1 MIKCLNKGIF
11 HSCSFLWWMIQAL
24 FLIGWSVF
32 VIMPV
37 DRTGIVEFVAA
48 GIFVMSCTLLRENS
62 NRKLTMASQCGL
74 LLYAIISSV
83 FIFMLIAVG
92 YPTAAVAIVLI
103 VTGIINIT
111 FSAIDSCKLLF
122 DRV

>member
-11 HSCSFLWWMIQAL
+11 HTCSFLWWMIQAL

-37 DRTGIVEFVAA
+37 DRTGIVEFVMA
-48 GIFVMSCTLLRENS
+48 GIFVMACTLLRESS
-62 NRKLTMASQCGL
+62 NRILIIASQCGL

-92 YPTAAVAIVLI
+92 YPTAAVAIVLF
-103 VTGIINIT
+103 VTGVINIT
-111 FSAIDSCKLLF
+111 FSTIDLCKLLF
-122 DRV
+122 D

>member
-24 FLIGWSVF
+24 LFIGWSVF

-37 DRTGIVEFVAA
+37 DRKGIVEFVMA
-48 GIFVMSCTLLRENS
+48 GIFVMACTLLRES
-62 NRKLTMASQCGL
+62 SSRILIMASQCGL

-92 YPTAAVAIVLI
+92 FPTAAVAIVLF

-122 DRV
+122 D

>member
-1 MIKCLNKGIF
+1 
-11 HSCSFLWWMIQAL
+11 MIQAL
-24 FLIGWSVF
+24 FFIGWSVF

-37 DRTGIVEFVAA
+37 DRKGIVEFVMA
-48 GIFVMSCTLLRENS
+48 GIFVMACTLLRES
-62 NRKLTMASQCGL
+62 SSRILIMASQCGL

-92 YPTAAVAIVLI
+92 FPTAAVAIVLF

-122 DRV
+122 D

>member
-11 HSCSFLWWMIQAL
+11 HTCSFLWWMIQAL

-37 DRTGIVEFVAA
+37 DRTGIVEFVTA
-48 GIFVMSCTLLRENS
+48 GIFVMACTLLRESS
-62 NRKLTMASQCGL
+62 NRILIIASQCGL

-92 YPTAAVAIVLI
+92 YPTVAVAIVLF

-111 FSAIDSCKLLF
+111 FSTIDLCKLLF
-122 DRV
+122 D

>member
-1 MIKCLNKGIF
+1 MIKCINKGIF
-11 HSCSFLWWMIQAL
+11 HTCSFFWWMIQAL

-37 DRTGIVEFVAA
+37 DRTGIVEFMTA
-48 GIFVMSCTLLRENS
+48 GIFVMACTLLRESS
-62 NRKLTMASQCGL
+62 NRILIIASQCGL

-92 YPTAAVAIVLI
+92 YPTAAVAIVLF

-111 FSAIDSCKLLF
+111 FSTIDLCKLLF
-122 DRV
+122 D

>member
-1 MIKCLNKGIF
+1 
-11 HSCSFLWWMIQAL
+11 MIQAL

-37 DRTGIVEFVAA
+37 DRTGIAEFVTA
-48 GIFVMSCTLLRENS
+48 GIFVMACTLLRESS
-62 NRKLTMASQCGL
+62 NRILIIASQCGL

-92 YPTAAVAIVLI
+92 YPTVAVAIVLF

-111 FSAIDSCKLLF
+111 FSTIDLCKLLF
-122 DRV
+122 D

>member
-11 HSCSFLWWMIQAL
+11 HSSSFLWWMIQAL

-37 DRTGIVEFVAA
+37 DRKGIVEFVTA
-48 GIFVMSCTLLRENS
+48 GIFVMACTLLRES
-62 NRKLTMASQCGL
+62 SSRILIIASQCGL

-92 YPTAAVAIVLI
+92 YPTAAVAIVLV

-122 DRV
+122 D

>member
-1 MIKCLNKGIF
+1 MIKCINKGIF
-11 HSCSFLWWMIQAL
+11 HTCSFFWWMIQAL

-37 DRTGIVEFVAA
+37 DRTGIVEFMTA
-48 GIFVMSCTLLRENS
+48 GIFVMACTLLKESS
-62 NRKLTMASQCGL
+62 NRILIIASQCGL

-92 YPTAAVAIVLI
+92 YPTAAVAIVLF

-111 FSAIDSCKLLF
+111 FSTIDLCKLLF
-122 DRV
+122 D

>member
-1 MIKCLNKGIF
+1 MVDDTGFILDRVVM
-11 HSCSFLWWMIQAL
+11 S
-24 FLIGWSVF
+24 
-32 VIMPV
+32 V
-37 DRTGIVEFVAA
+37 DRTRIVECVAA
-48 GIFVMSCTLLRENS
+48 GIFVIACALLRESS
-62 NRKLTMASQCGL
+62 NRILIMASQCGL

-92 YPTAAVAIVLI
+92 YPTAAAAVVLI

-122 DRV
+122 D

>member
-37 DRTGIVEFVAA
+37 DRTGIVEFVTA
-48 GIFVMSCTLLRENS
+48 GKFVMSCTLLRENS

>member
-11 HSCSFLWWMIQAL
+11 HTCSFLWWMIQAL

-37 DRTGIVEFVAA
+37 DRTGIVEFVTA
-48 GIFVMSCTLLRENS
+48 GIFVMACTLLRESS
-62 NRKLTMASQCGL
+62 NRILIIVSQCGL

-92 YPTAAVAIVLI
+92 YPTAAVAIILF

-111 FSAIDSCKLLF
+111 FSAIDLCKLLF
-122 DRV
+122 D

>member
-1 MIKCLNKGIF
+1 
-11 HSCSFLWWMIQAL
+11 
-24 FLIGWSVF
+24 
-32 VIMPV
+32 
-37 DRTGIVEFVAA
+37 
-48 GIFVMSCTLLRENS
+48 MSCTLLRES
-62 NRKLTMASQCGL
+62 SSRKLTMASQCGL

-122 DRV
+122 D

>member
-24 FLIGWSVF
+24 SLIGWSVF

-37 DRTGIVEFVAA
+37 DRTGIVEFVTA
-48 GIFVMSCTLLRENS
+48 GIFVMACTLLRESS
-62 NRKLTMASQCGL
+62 NRILIIASQCGL

-92 YPTAAVAIVLI
+92 YPTVAVAIVLF

-111 FSAIDSCKLLF
+111 FSTINLCKLLF
-122 DRV
+122 D

>member
-11 HSCSFLWWMIQAL
+11 HTCSFLWWMIQAL

-37 DRTGIVEFVAA
+37 DRTGIVEFVTA
-48 GIFVMSCTLLRENS
+48 GIFVMACTLLRES
-62 NRKLTMASQCGL
+62 CNRILIIASQCGL
-74 LLYAIISSV
+74 LLYAIISLV

-92 YPTAAVAIVLI
+92 YPTAAVAIVLF
-103 VTGIINIT
+103 VTGIINIV
-111 FSAIDSCKLLF
+111 FRPLSFWDE
-122 DRV
+122 

>member
-11 HSCSFLWWMIQAL
+11 HSCSFFWWMIQAL

-37 DRTGIVEFVAA
+37 DRTGIVEFVTA

-62 NRKLTMASQCGL
+62 NRKLTMASQCRL

-111 FSAIDSCKLLF
+111 FSAIDLCKLLF

>member
-37 DRTGIVEFVAA
+37 DRTGIVEFVTG

>member
-11 HSCSFLWWMIQAL
+11 HTCSLLWWMIQAL
-24 FLIGWSVF
+24 SLIGWSIF
-32 VIMPV
+32 VIMSV
-37 DRTGIVEFVAA
+37 DRTGIVEFVTA
-48 GIFVMSCTLLRENS
+48 GISVIACTLLRESS
-62 NRKLTMASQCGL
+62 NRILKIAAQCGL

-92 YPTAAVAIVLI
+92 YPTAAVAVVLF
-103 VTGIINIT
+103 VAGIINIC

-122 DRV
+122 D

>member
-1 MIKCLNKGIF
+1 MVDDTGFILDRVVM
-11 HSCSFLWWMIQAL
+11 S
-24 FLIGWSVF
+24 
-32 VIMPV
+32 V
-37 DRTGIVEFVAA
+37 DRTRIVECVAA
-48 GIFVMSCTLLRENS
+48 GIACALFRESS
-62 NRKLTMASQCGL
+62 NPILIMASQCGL

-92 YPTAAVAIVLI
+92 YPTAAAAVVLI

-122 DRV
+122 D